1 MIDANTNHQM
11 IPSTIHVQ
19 GLGELRIVGDRDTGW
34 FAQGHLPAG
43 DGTFFSIQM
52 SEDGQL
58 MAGVGFV
65 MEQLSKLP
73 VLQQYALDHLAAHF
87 PVEASSGE
95 GPLASEP
102 EITFWELERWSMLF
116 AEGRLPICYPYG
128 VLVDFI
134 GLTPVGYQDLSDAE
148 EI

>member
-1 MIDANTNHQM
+1 M
-11 IPSTIHVQ
+11 IPSTIQIQ
-19 GLGELRIVGDRDTGW
+19 GFGELHIVGDRDTGW

-73 VLQQYALDHLAAHF
+73 ALQQQALEHLAVHF
-87 PVEASSGE
+87 PTEASSGE

-102 EITFWELERWSMLF
+102 ELTFWEQERWSILF
-116 AEGRLPICYPYG
+116 AEGRLTICHPYG
-128 VLVDFI
+128 VLVDFN
-134 GLTPVGYQDLSDAE
+134 GTTPVGYQDLSGAE

>member
-19 GLGELRIVGDRDTGW
+19 GLGELHIVGDRDTGW

-52 SEDGQL
+52 SEDGQP